1 MLSFK
6 NEIKKSCVFVD
17 LISLV
22 FILFPEIIYI
32 TLIIGNVNIYNKVNI
47 GLIYSINSKE
57 IIKLNP
63 LVIIVKLLEIKL
75 ENTVESSSIVLINL
89 PLSIFIKFEYGIFKI
104 ELKIFYFISISKL
117 EVNLNNII

>member
-1 MLSFK
+1 MCICWFNFISFY
-6 NEIKKSCVFVD
+6 F
-17 LISLV
+17 ISRNNN
-22 FILFPEIIYI
+22 I
-32 TLIIGNVNIYNKVNI
+32 TLVIGNVNIYNKVNI

-117 EVNLNNII
+117 EVILNNIIWLV